1 MEREVEA
8 GGGTNYGE
16 SLKLQGQ
23 GRWVVTGSVL
33 PRQSP
38 LVGSGDSMV
47 STHSPSPLRLEII
60 ACYSGLSLG
69 AGVLAGFTSWA
80 PRCPTNSGMVNGD
93 A

>member
-1 MEREVEA
+1 VEP
-8 GGGTNYGE
+8 TGE
-16 SLKLQGQ
+16 SLKLQEQ
-23 GRWVVTGSVL
+23 GRWVVTGSV
-33 PRQSP
+33 PQTVAS

-60 ACYSGLSLG
+60 ACHSDLSLG